1 MSKKKDLKKR
11 FIKEAKAESK
21 QSKVAPVKDKK
32 HKKQVKGKRDRKSVK
47 ELAIDF
53 FSPTT
58 KKAKIISFSLV
69 VIAGFA
75 LGAGTSNYKNNE
87 VATATVATYDGGKVR
102 AYDLYTQLKNN
113 MNGSQLML
121 TTLEYEVFEN
131 AYGDKITDKQV
142 DDFYRYYVSSG
153 ITTQIVGN
161 NGVSEK
167 DAKALI
173 KKNLAFE
180 YGVKKQ
186 LKVSDE
192 EKEKT
197 FKSNWQPDQEIQF
210 LSFDSKEEADKALAE
225 VNSGVSLEK
234 VSNYDKIVGSQTET
248 VTYSQSVGILPDTLY
263 NLKTG
268 EAGELIST
276 QADSSGSPVN
286 YYYVVKMVKA
296 THKGNDWE
304 KFDKELSEIVKQTKI
319 AKNDKAVTEIIKQ
332 EFARAGVKIN
342 DKYMQKALADYVEE

>member
-1 MSKKKDLKKR
+1 MSKKKVVS
-11 FIKEAKAESK
+11 I
-21 QSKVAPVKDKK
+21 KDKK
-32 HKKQVKGKRDRKSVK
+32 RKKSVKSKRDRKPLK
-47 ELAIDF
+47 ELAIGF

-69 VIAGFA
+69 AIAGFA

-87 VATATVATYDGGKVR
+87 VATATVATYDGGKVK

-131 AYGDKITDKQV
+131 AYGNKITNKQV

-173 KKNLAFE
+173 KKNLAFD

-186 LKVSDE
+186 LKVSDK
-192 EKEKT
+192 EKEDT

-234 VSNYDKIVGSQTET
+234 VSNYDKIVGSQTKT
-248 VTYSQSVGILPDTLY
+248 VTYSQSIGILPDTLY

-296 THKGNDWE
+296 TSKGNDWK
-304 KFDKELSEIVKQTKI
+304 KFDKELSDIVKQTKI
-319 AKNDKAVTEIIKQ
+319 AKNDKAVTAVIKQ
-332 EFARAGVKIN
+332 EFAKAGVKIN
-342 DKYMQKALADYVEE
+342 DKYMKKALADYVEE